1 MTSHPLFE
9 LLRTLEKQRHHFEL
23 ARHRNDTVMVTV
35 TLVGLRLEIDV
46 FEDGHLEYS
55 LFSGSESVHSD
66 LDRLKAIL
74 EERDEL

>member
-9 LLRTLEKQRHHFEL
+9 LLQTLEKARHHFEL
-23 ARHRNDTVMVTV
+23 ARYRDDSVMVTV

-55 LFSGSESVHSD
+55 LFSGDESVNSD
-66 LDRLKAIL
+66 LDQLKAIL
-74 EERDEL
+74 EDPDA